1 MAWKAEVQV
10 ISTGQWDGNRLAFGT
25 KEEAEGYGVDLS
37 HDQPGVLGWRV
48 LEVAGDA
55 NYTWKKGTIEPIPG
69 KTL

>member
-10 ISTGQWDGNRLAFGT
+10 ISTGNWDGNRLLFAS
-25 KEEAEGYGVDLS
+25 KEEAEGYGHDLS

-48 LEVAGDA
+48 VEDVGDP
-55 NYTWKKGTIEPIPG
+55 NYTSEYGKIEPIPG